1 MGSRHAAAERLT
13 LPKVDIHIHLEG
25 AIRPATLME
34 VAERDGTPLPTGLQ
48 RGSWSFA
55 GFEDFIAQY
64 DALDACLGG
73 LDDLRRFAY
82 ELCADEAAEGVRY
95 AEVTFTISSHA
106 RRLGDWHEPI
116 EAVLDGFA
124 SGRRDFGVECQLV
137 LDIARGGELALA
149 MPTTEAAIAY
159 AGRGV
164 VALGLGGKEAA
175 RPAGAFTAMFE
186 RARAAGLHAVPHA
199 GEVCGPDAIR
209 ESLVATSADRIGHG
223 IRCLED
229 PSLVE
234 ELRYRRIPLEVC
246 LTSNVATGAVATLDT
261 HPLPDLIGA
270 GLVVTLNSDDPT
282 MFGSPL
288 ADEYERACQQFGLDE
303 ANLAAIARAGVDASF
318 APAALKTD
326 IAGAV
331 RHWLATV
338 QAGTT
343 AEPS

>member
-13 LPKVDIHIHLEG
+13 LPKVDIHVHLEG

-95 AEVTFTISSHA
+95 AEVTFTVSSHA

-149 MPTTEAAIAY
+149 MPTTDAAIAY

-234 ELRYRRIPLEVC
+234 ELRHRRIPLEVC
-246 LTSNVATGAVATLDT
+246 LTSNVATGAVPTLDT

-288 ADEYERACQQFGLDE
+288 ADEYERACQQFGMDE
-303 ANLAAIARAGVDASF
+303 ADLAAIALAGVDASF
-318 APAALKTD
+318 APAALKAD

-338 QAGTT
+338 EAGTT